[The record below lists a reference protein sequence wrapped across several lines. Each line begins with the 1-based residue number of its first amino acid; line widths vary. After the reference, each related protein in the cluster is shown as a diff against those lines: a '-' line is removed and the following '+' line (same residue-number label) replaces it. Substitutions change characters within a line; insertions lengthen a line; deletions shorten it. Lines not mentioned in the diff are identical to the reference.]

1 MSQGI
6 GYAIRVVTGV
16 TLVILSVDAA
26 RAQGFVRLLGSA
38 EIAAAAAFC
47 LPRGWRVGGV
57 GLLAILGVAFAHH
70 AIGGHFA
77 ASLLFAALV
86 IVLELTYERS

>member
-1 MSQGI
+1 MSHGI
-6 GYAIRVVTGV
+6 GYAIRVITGV
-16 TLVILSVDAA
+16 TPAILSADAA

-47 LPRGWRVGGV
+47 LPQGWRVVGV
-57 GLLAILGVAFAHH
+57 GLLTILCVAFAHH

-86 IVLELTYERS
+86 IILELTYERS